1 MARTDYSKPDHYTK
15 RAKKTGYAARSVFK
29 LDEIDQK
36 EKLLR
41 PGLRVLDL
49 GSSPG
54 SWIQY
59 VSEKI
64 KKKGVVVGIDLNP
77 LTKPLTENQRFVQ
90 GDLYEI
96 DPHDLKIDVKRFDLV
111 ISDMMP
117 NTIGH
122 KASDHLRS
130 MALAERALYVADEVL
145 RPGGNFLV
153 KIFQGGEFQQYR
165 EMLRERF
172 SKVKVKKPKSSRQT
186 SREIYLLALGK
197 K

>member
-1 MARTDYSKPDHYTK
+1 MVKTDYSKPDHFTK
-15 RAKKTGYAARSVFK
+15 RAKKAGYSARSVFK
-29 LDEIDQK
+29 LEEIDAK
-36 EKLLR
+36 ENLLR

-64 KKKGVVVGIDLNP
+64 KKKGIVVGVDLNP
-77 LTKPLTENQRFVQ
+77 LSKPVTENQRFVQ

-96 DPHDLKIDVKRFDLV
+96 DPQALKIDVDKFDLV
-111 ISDMMP
+111 LSDMMAK
-117 NTIGH
+117 TIGH
-122 KASDHLRS
+122 KSSDSLRS
-130 MALAERALYVADEVL
+130 IALAEHALYVADEVL

-153 KIFQGGEFQQYR
+153 KIFQGAEFQQYR
-165 EMLRERF
+165 EMLRQKF
-172 SKVKVKKPKSSRQT
+172 AKVKVKKPKSSRQT